1 MKISTIF
8 QVGQYWINSLI
19 SDIAHCEVS
28 YLKTK
33 KKIQNKVYNYNKFW
47 GFAIFRKKFQLM
59 ITYACR
65 TSLELMSLNG

>member
-1 MKISTIF
+1 MVSDPQLKSVVLMKISTIF

-33 KKIQNKVYNYNKFW
+33 KNSK
-47 GFAIFRKKFQLM
+47 
-59 ITYACR
+59 
-65 TSLELMSLNG
+65 